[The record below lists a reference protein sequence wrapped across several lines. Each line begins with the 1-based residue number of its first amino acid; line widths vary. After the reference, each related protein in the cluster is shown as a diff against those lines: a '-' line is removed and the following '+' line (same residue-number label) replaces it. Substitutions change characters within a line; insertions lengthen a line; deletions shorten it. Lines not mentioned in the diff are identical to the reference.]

1 MERRELTQK
10 ELEDL
15 ERIKAAK
22 TPEEFMEAMRASTPL
37 PPEERALFNKYGDPI
52 DEYGLMEPLENPESS
67 STEQATKSPPST

>member
-1 MERRELTQK
+1 MERREMTEK

-22 TPEEFMEAMRASTPL
+22 TPEEFMEAMLASTPL

-52 DEYGLMEPLENPESS
+52 DEYGLMESLESPGSS
-67 STEQATKSPPST
+67 STEQETKSPRST